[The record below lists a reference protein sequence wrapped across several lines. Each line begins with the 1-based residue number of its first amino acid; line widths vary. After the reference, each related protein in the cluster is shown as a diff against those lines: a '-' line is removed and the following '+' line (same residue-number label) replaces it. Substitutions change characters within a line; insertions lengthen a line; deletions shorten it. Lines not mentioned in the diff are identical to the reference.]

1 MKNIAIIMGGYSSEY
16 KISLISGNVV
26 YQYLDKSKFTGYRI
40 HIFKEKWVYVDE
52 QEQEFPID
60 RNDFSVTVNGTKI
73 TFDAVFNAIHGTP
86 GEDGLMQAYFEL
98 LQIPQTSCDY
108 YQSALTFN
116 KRDLLSVLKPY

>member
-26 YQYLDKSKFTGYRI
+26 HQYLDKTKYNGFRI

-52 QEQEFPID
+52 NNAEFSID
-60 RNDFSVTVNGTKI
+60 KNDFSVTVNDQKI
-73 TFDAVFNAIHGTP
+73 TFDCVFNAIHGTP

-98 LQIPQTSCDY
+98 LDIPQS
-108 YQSALTFN
+108 S
-116 KRDLLSVLKPY
+116 

>member
-16 KISLISGNVV
+16 KISLVSGNVV
-26 YQYLDKSKFTGYRI
+26 YQFLNKTKFVGFRI
-40 HIFKEKWVYVDE
+40 HIFKEKWVYVDGDDT
-52 QEQEFPID
+52 EFPID
-60 RNDFSVTVNGTKI
+60 KNDFSTTVNGIKI

-108 YQSALTFN
+108 
-116 KRDLLSVLKPY
+116 